1 MRLSAPIRDSRTMSR
16 FVRPLLILLLLP
28 FAAAGNAA
36 AGGGLS
42 RLERRAAAVVDRN
55 APAALALLERAVDIN
70 SGSMN
75 FEGMRAVP
83 PRLRFW
89 SR

>member
-1 MRLSAPIRDSRTMSR
+1 METAI
-16 FVRPLLILLLLP
+16 VRRVLLLLLLLL
-28 FAAAGNAA
+28 ASAGDAT

-42 RLERRAAAVVDRN
+42 RLERRAAAEVDRN

-89 SR
+89 SK